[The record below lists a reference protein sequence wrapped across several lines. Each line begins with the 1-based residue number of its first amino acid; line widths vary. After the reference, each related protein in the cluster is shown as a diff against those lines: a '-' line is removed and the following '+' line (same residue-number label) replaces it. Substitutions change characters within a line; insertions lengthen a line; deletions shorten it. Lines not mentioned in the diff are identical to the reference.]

1 MEKKTKTFYEEAGS
15 PMDRMEQLFEK
26 RIEDG
31 MFREVENYFADGYTV
46 QKNGKAVKINEKP
59 LEYSILTG
67 TLRHDIEEVAHS
79 LDIKFGHIPLI
90 TEVPMYRKALIAE
103 LELLRDFTDET
114 VRQLKEY
121 DKANPTDSYP
131 YLPAPPDEEDAEFDT
146 Q

>member
-46 QKNGKAVKINEKP
+46 QKNGTTVQINEKP
-59 LEYSILTG
+59 VEYSILTC
-67 TLRHDIEEVAHS
+67 TLRKDIEEIAHS
-79 LDIKFGHIPLI
+79 LDVKFGHMPLI
-90 TEVPMYRKALIAE
+90 TEVPMYRKVLIAE

-131 YLPAPPDEEDAEFDT
+131 HLPAPPDEEDSEFDT